1 MTDKTVLYF
10 EDTEAFAEVLVPI
23 LNSTLDGFAVVER
36 FVAIE
41 ESDKMYDARLEE
53 EILSRMANGADIAF
67 ILSDADLAKIK
78 LYRGLSDANVSKVAN
93 KLGIP
98 AAFYSSNLTG
108 IQFLKADQGGDGR
121 ILLDRSNP
129 TDMAEE
135 VSCLVRGFSSIL
147 DKLNAIIQVPS
158 ASRPQD
164 SATLLATLIGRPDI
178 KNRIKLYLSGDQR
191 VGAEL
196 LSSPDHHANR
206 QAAIFGT
213 LIYDSLLKYP
223 GITVNSVAAASYL
236 NISVD
241 EFQQQEVRSVFASAI
256 YNGPFSSSSRV
267 LWWRDVLDDLL
278 LEADAD
284 DGRALVL
291 AKIGRQVSP
300 CVCSESGVEPAGYYC
315 MITGRPVSE
324 EYSKGGISWFPPG
337 ADLAKIAESKYDE
350 LAPWLAI

>member
-1 MTDKTVLYF
+1 MTNRTVLYF
-10 EDTEAFAEVLVPI
+10 EDTDAFAEVLMPALV
-23 LNSTLDGFAVVER
+23 SALDGFAVVER

-41 ESDKMYDARLEE
+41 ESDEMYDARLEE
-53 EILSRMANGADIAF
+53 EILSRTARGADIAF
-67 ILSDADLAKIK
+67 ILSDADLAKIR
-78 LYRGLSDANVSKVAN
+78 LFRGLSDANVHKVAN
-93 KLGIP
+93 KLGTP

-121 ILLDRSNP
+121 ILLDRSDP
-129 TDMAEE
+129 IKMAEE
-135 VSCLVRGFSSIL
+135 VSCLVHGFSAIL
-147 DKLNAIIQVPS
+147 DKLTAILRAPS

-164 SATLLATLIGRPDI
+164 SASLLATLIGRPDI

-196 LSSPDHHANR
+196 LSSPDHHASR

-236 NISVD
+236 NISVE
-241 EFQQQEVRSVFASAI
+241 EFQQEDVQSVFATAV
-256 YNGPFSSSSRV
+256 YNGPFSSLSRV

-284 DGRALVL
+284 DGRAFVL
-291 AKIGRQVSP
+291 AKLGREVSP
-300 CVCSESGVEPAGYYC
+300 CVCSESGLEPAGYFC
-315 MITGRPVSE
+315 MITGKPVSE
-324 EYSKGGISWFPPG
+324 EFSQGGISWFPPG
-337 ADLAKIAESKYDE
+337 ADLAKIAASKYDE